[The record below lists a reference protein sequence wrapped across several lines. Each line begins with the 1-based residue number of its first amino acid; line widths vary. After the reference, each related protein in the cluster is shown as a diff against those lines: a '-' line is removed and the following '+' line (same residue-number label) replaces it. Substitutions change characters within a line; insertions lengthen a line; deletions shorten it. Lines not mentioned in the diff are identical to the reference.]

1 MLQTK
6 ICSDCKIEKS
16 LSEFTVDKR
25 SKTGTTCRCKLCT
38 ELKSKQWYQANK
50 NRILTERREKYQPK
64 GKPEFPHHFEEAK
77 EIGAVLL
84 ERSAKHGYGVYRLQC
99 GHEGVFRY
107 SHVRDKNITCQVC
120 RDEEVA
126 FRAMYVGLILNFGKE
141 VELGRNYRNYTFD
154 CGHSRDLRTE
164 HVANGNFKCKICQ
177 ELKNKEEAEKHDL
190 VLLGKSSNSDPN
202 YRSYLL
208 SCGCVRDIKVGAA
221 SLGIWA
227 CRACNAGYVKRPSN
241 IYLIRFKTETFSW
254 LKLGFSH
261 SVESRIREY
270 KLTTPF
276 LSEILFL
283 REINSG
289 QDAFLLE
296 KRVHKNLKSHRL
308 PKDMMRK
315 FHSKSGYTECYED
328 GFEDIIIQEIK
339 EVLQQYGKETKNQ

>member
-84 ERSAKHGYGVYRLQC
+84 ERSTKAGYGVYRLQC

-107 SHVRDKNITCQVC
+107 SHVKDKNITCQVC
-120 RDEEVA
+120 RDEEAA
-126 FRAMYVGLILNFGKE
+126 FRAMYVGLTLNFGKQ
-141 VELGRNYRNYTFD
+141 VDKGGYRNYTLA
-154 CGHSRDLRTE
+154 CGHIKNLRIS
-164 HVANGNFKCKICQ
+164 HVAENNFKCKVCQ
-177 ELKNKEEAEKHDL
+177 ELRNKSKAEKKGL
-190 VLLGKSSNSDPN
+190 TMLGKSSNSDPN

-208 SCGCVRDIKVGAA
+208 PCGCERDIKVSAA
-221 SLGIWA
+221 DNGIWV
-227 CRACNAGYVKRPSN
+227 CRNCDAGYFERESN
-241 IYLIRFKTETFSW
+241 IYLIRFKTENFSW
-254 LKLGFSH
+254 LKLGFSY
-261 SVESRIREY
+261 SVEARIRDY

-276 LSEILFL
+276 TTEIVFLQQIENGLNALISEK
-283 REINSG
+283 EIH
-289 QDAFLLE
+289 
-296 KRVHKNLKSHRL
+296 KRLKEYRL
-308 PKDMMRK
+308 PKDLMK
-315 FHSKSGYTECYED
+315 NFHSKSGYTECYPDGLED
-328 GFEDIIIQEIK
+328 KLLKEIK
-339 EVLQQYGKETKNQ
+339 EVLKQYGKETENN

>member
-84 ERSAKHGYGVYRLQC
+84 ERSAKHGYGVYRL
-99 GHEGVFRY
+99 
-107 SHVRDKNITCQVC
+107 
-120 RDEEVA
+120 
-126 FRAMYVGLILNFGKE
+126 
-141 VELGRNYRNYTFD
+141 
-154 CGHSRDLRTE
+154 
-164 HVANGNFKCKICQ
+164 
-177 ELKNKEEAEKHDL
+177 
-190 VLLGKSSNSDPN
+190 
-202 YRSYLL
+202 
-208 SCGCVRDIKVGAA
+208 
-221 SLGIWA
+221 
-227 CRACNAGYVKRPSN
+227 
-241 IYLIRFKTETFSW
+241 
-254 LKLGFSH
+254 
-261 SVESRIREY
+261 
-270 KLTTPF
+270 
-276 LSEILFL
+276 
-283 REINSG
+283 
-289 QDAFLLE
+289 
-296 KRVHKNLKSHRL
+296 